1 MKALK
6 YPRGGLFRG
15 FLNWLSAEASVSGHD
30 TEVQDVEDLYGPGPK
45 IVLSNEAFDAFW
57 NSIENPR
64 PPSKKM
70 LEAAR
75 DLKENGLSW

>member
-6 YPRGGLFRG
+6 YPRGRLLRS
-15 FLNWLSAEASVSGHD
+15 FLSWLSAEASVSGHGAE
-30 TEVQDVEDLYGPGPK
+30 TQGAEDLYGPGK
-45 IVLSNEAFDAFW
+45 EYVLSKEEFETIWD
-57 NSIENPR
+57 SIENPR